1 MGTVHTHHA
10 GVTRRIIA
18 SALAA
23 ACLLGAA
30 ACSTKPDTDMAG
42 TGATG
47 ATGAGAGAGISDAA
61 KAENARLEDTAKR
74 FVACLTDKGIDAKTV
89 ESYSIATSSMPAKDI
104 PKSTV
109 VVRRLDQSGD
119 TAGTD
124 TTDENG
130 TDSLYPN
137 VRLRATDDDG
147 LWIGFTTSAEL
158 AGTPYAAKQQD
169 YAACE
174 QANPDFAQP
183 PFSGSQ
189 HADPEV
195 ALAELNFARKARAAG
210 FDWYPDPDPTNT
222 GTHASVIIPETTS
235 KEEFRRFL
243 RTYKGDDWPTY
254 NGVPFGITWSENLDD
269 VYCEFNPG
277 PGCDTTDEQQ

>member
-1 MGTVHTHHA
+1 MGRSHISTRA
-10 GVTRRIIA
+10 TRRIIA
-18 SALAA
+18 SALAV

-30 ACSTKPDTDMAG
+30 ACSTKPDADAAG

-47 ATGAGAGAGISDAA
+47 TTDTGISDAA

-74 FVACLTDKGIDAKTV
+74 FVTYLTDKGIDAKTV

-109 VVRRLDQSGD
+109 VVRRLDQSGN

-124 TTDENG
+124 ATDENG

-137 VRLRATDDDG
+137 VRLHATDDDG

-183 PFSGSQ
+183 PFSGSRQ
-189 HADPEV
+189 ADPEV

-210 FDWYPDPDPTNT
+210 FDWYPDPDPTNA

-254 NGVPFGITWSENLDD
+254 NGVPFGITWSENLND

-277 PGCDTTDEQQ
+277 PGCDATDAQR

>member
-1 MGTVHTHHA
+1 MGTVNTHHA

-30 ACSTKPDTDMAG
+30 ACSTKPDADAAG

-47 ATGAGAGAGISDAA
+47 TAGTGISDAA

-109 VVRRLDQSGD
+109 VVRRLDQSGN

-137 VRLRATDDDG
+137 VRLHATDDDG

-158 AGTPYAAKQQD
+158 TGTPYAAKQQD

-183 PFSGSQ
+183 PFSGSR

-254 NGVPFGITWSENLDD
+254 NGVPFGITWSENLND

-277 PGCDTTDEQQ
+277 PGCNATDGQQ

>member
-1 MGTVHTHHA
+1 MGRSHISTRA
-10 GVTRRIIA
+10 TRRIIA
-18 SALAA
+18 SALAV

-30 ACSTKPDTDMAG
+30 ACSTKPDADAAG
-42 TGATG
+42 TTD
-47 ATGAGAGAGISDAA
+47 TGISDAA

-109 VVRRLDQSGD
+109 VVRRLDQSGNM
-119 TAGTD
+119 AGTD
-124 TTDENG
+124 ATDENG

-254 NGVPFGITWSENLDD
+254 NGAPFGITWSENLND

-277 PGCDTTDEQQ
+277 PGCDATDEQQ